1 MAGRTSINDVTSAGQ
16 PAAGNHHPTASLH
29 ATSAG
34 PPAGAI
40 STASLTTATTT
51 VSAIRDVSTASG
63 RPSRRDQLTNN
74 QSNHP
79 VAAHTTAT
87 TASSAGRPGPP
98 GSIRASAQ
106 HHGGAGAGGVG
117 GPPNSRS
124 YAGSPTGQYPAGPV
138 DLGRGNVPQ
147 SISTSAFTVG
157 TSRYNTRYS

>member
-1 MAGRTSINDVTSAGQ
+1 MAGRTSINDVISASM
-16 PAAGNHHPTASLH
+16 ASTMASHTTAVPG
-29 ATSAG
+29 AT
-34 PPAGAI
+34 

-79 VAAHTTAT
+79 AGAAASHTIAAGSTTTAG
-87 TASSAGRPGPP
+87 SARPGLP
-98 GSIRASAQ
+98 GSIRTSAQ

>member
-63 RPSRRDQLTNN
+63 RPSRRDQLTNPHPNN
-74 QSNHP
+74 QAITSSTTSATA
-79 VAAHTTAT
+79 VGSTSRAGVIRTAAAAGTTA
-87 TASSAGRPGPP
+87 
-98 GSIRASAQ
+98 
-106 HHGGAGAGGVG
+106 GAGAG
-117 GPPNSRS
+117 PNSRS
-124 YAGSPTGQYPAGPV
+124 YAGSPTGQYPGPV
-138 DLGRGNVPQ
+138 ELGRGNVPQ

-157 TSRYNTRYS
+157 TSRYNPR